1 MKLRHN
7 MNNEDETTSTTVF
20 KECWRQDIWL
30 KILTFTSIGLVISS
44 FIVPPTGIIDP
55 SVLAA
60 TGELAGFGA
69 IWEFNKAMDKNID
82 AKVKIKE
89 LELEVAKDELSKDE
103 SSKDELSN

>member
-1 MKLRHN
+1 MK
-7 MNNEDETTSTTVF
+7 NELF
-20 KECWRQDIWL
+20 LQCWKKDFWL
-30 KILTFTSIGLVISS
+30 KVLTFVSIGLIIAS

-69 IWEFNKAMDKNID
+69 IWEFNKAMNKNID

-89 LELEVAKDELSKDE
+89 IELELIKNKKEEEIIQEDDKDPTQE
-103 SSKDELSN
+103 